1 MVHLILGSDKF
12 QEGLALYMKRH
23 EYGNT
28 VTADLWQAWA
38 KVSGKDIPSIM
49 STWTEQMGFPLVKVE
64 QVEGAEGGKLKL
76 KFTQSWFLAD
86 GSFDAE
92 KDEDK
97 VWTIPLAIQV
107 GGQEGQPHMLMMD
120 QRECVLEVPGAA
132 DAWVKVNYGQ
142 DALCRVNYTPGLLE
156 RLSGAIRRKELPAK
170 DRAALLSDAV
180 ALSKVSV

>member
-1 MVHLILGSDKF
+1 MASTQAPAMRLDALRSSHPIQVPIRAAREVEEVFDAISYFKGSSVVNMVHLILGSDKF

-64 QVEGAEGGKLKL
+64 QVEGAEGGKMKL

-97 VWTIPLAIQV
+97 IWTIPLAIQV
-107 GGQEGQPHMLMMD
+107 GGQGQQPDMLMMD
-120 QRECVLEVPGAA
+120 QRECVLEVDGA
-132 DAWVKVNYGQ
+132 
-142 DALCRVNYTPGLLE
+142 
-156 RLSGAIRRKELPAK
+156 
-170 DRAALLSDAV
+170 SDA
-180 ALSKVSV
+180 